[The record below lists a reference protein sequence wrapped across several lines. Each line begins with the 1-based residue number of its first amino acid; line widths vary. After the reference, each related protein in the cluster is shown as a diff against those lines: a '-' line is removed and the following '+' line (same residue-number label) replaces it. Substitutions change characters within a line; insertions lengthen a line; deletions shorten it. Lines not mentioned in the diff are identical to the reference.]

1 MRLSRLLFATLLL
14 TGCAA
19 LPVAW
24 APVGRAA
31 AQDEEKKKKA
41 DPDDTEKALA
51 DLKKALDDTKK
62 ELATLKTQAADTKK
76 AADKV
81 DALTKELDKLA
92 EAAKT
97 AVSKKDIDAV
107 AAEVKALQAAGGDA
121 KDAAKKLA
129 DIEKAAEEAKKASEE
144 IKKSA
149 EKGIGDSATAFT
161 TGKQRGDTAWILVSS
176 AFVLLMVPGLAL
188 FYGGMVR
195 RKNVLATMMQSMAAL
210 AVVGVY
216 WIAIGYAMAFGPSV
230 IKAPDFLAGLLGDSA
245 KGGGLVGWSWDLFFL
260 KNVEATTYLGG
271 YDIPVY
277 LHVMFQGMFA
287 IITPALISGAI
298 AERIRF
304 WPFCI
309 FMILWVTFVYC
320 PLAHMV
326 WAFDWFDPTVPSG
339 KQGAS
344 AIGLLG
350 KAGALD
356 FAGGTVVHIAAGMA
370 GLACCLVLGKRAGYP
385 QQVAHPNSMVLTL
398 LGAGLLWMGWF
409 GFNGGSALNGTNLAV
424 SAFTATQ
431 VAAAAAGLGWM
442 LVEWLHKGKPTALG
456 LASGIVAGLVA
467 VTPASGYVYAGGA
480 ACIGLAAA
488 IICYLAVALKN
499 VLGYD
504 DSLDAFGVHGVGG
517 FVGAVLTGVFCSG
530 LIQGASADGLLA
542 FKQHRSQLAAITKD
556 DGKMLKDAQEAAK
569 KADDEA
575 KAKEAAAASQVEGLT
590 KAVDEAQKKF
600 NDAEPGKREEL
611 AKALTE
617 AKDKL
622 KEVTGDI
629 DAAKDAAAVK
639 ADAVKKI
646 ETDKTNLQ
654 ALADKQDA
662 DGKSAT
668 SQLFIQIK
676 AAVIS
681 AVFAFVA
688 SLVLCALTHA
698 MTLGNFKTDEQ
709 GESDG
714 LDRTEHG
721 EVGFD
726 FSGATESVTVVG
738 TEPRAA
744 SEPRGNGRF
753 EVQLTGVDAKTLM
766 KAWTDLCQPS
776 ESGPDSDFLA
786 VYPYVTTVRGT
797 TFRCRGGDPAKVAK
811 KLESLFTRHV
821 GKGVTA
827 SAPVPLH

>member
-1 MRLSRLLFATLLL
+1 MRLSRILFAALLL
-14 TGCAA
+14 TGCAV
-19 LPVAW
+19 LPAAW
-24 APVGRAA
+24 APVGRVV

-41 DPDDTEKALA
+41 DPDDTEKAIA
-51 DLKKALDDTKK
+51 DLKKDLETAKKDLTAAKKDLDTVKK
-62 ELATLKTQAADTKK
+62 TSDEAKK

-81 DALTKELDKLA
+81 GALEKQLDVLST
-92 EAAKT
+92 AAKT
-97 AVSKKDIDAV
+97 AVTKKDVDAV
-107 AAEVKALQAAGGDA
+107 AADVAALKAAGGDA
-121 KDAAKKLA
+121 KATTEKLA
-129 DIEKAAEEAKKASEE
+129 AIEKAAEESKKAAEE
-144 IKKSA
+144 VKKAA
-149 EKGIGDSATAFT
+149 EKAGTDAGGAAT
-161 TGKQRGDTAWILVSS
+161 TGKERGDTAWILVSS

-210 AVVGVY
+210 AVVGLY
-216 WIAIGYAMAFGPSV
+216 WIAVGYALAFGPSV
-230 IKAPDFLAGLLGDSA
+230 IKCPDALAGLLGESA
-245 KGGGLVGWSWDLFFL
+245 KGGGLLGWSWDLFFL
-260 KNVEATTYLGG
+260 KGIGTGDKLSG

-287 IITPALISGAI
+287 IITPALISGAV

-326 WAFDWFDPTVPSG
+326 WAFDWFDPAVLTAKRGVN
-339 KQGAS
+339 

-350 KAGALD
+350 KLGALD

-370 GLACCLVLGKRAGYP
+370 GLACCLVLGKRHGYP

-409 GFNGGSALNGTNLAV
+409 GFNGGSSLRADSLAV
-424 SAFTATQ
+424 SAFAATQ
-431 VAAAAAGLGWM
+431 AAAAAAGLGWM
-442 LVEWLHKGKPTALG
+442 LVEWIHKGKPTALG

-467 VTPASGYVYAGGA
+467 VTPASGFVYMWGGVF
-480 ACIGLAAA
+480 IGLAAA
-488 IICYLAVALKN
+488 VVCYLAVQLKN

-517 FVGAVLTGVFCSG
+517 FVGAVLTGVFCST
-530 LIQGASADGLLA
+530 LVNNYADGPFAYSAHRTRLEALA
-542 FKQHRSQLAAITKD
+542 PE
-556 DGKMLKDAQEAAK
+556 GKLMKDAEEDVK
-569 KADDEA
+569 KATEA
-575 KAKEAAAASQVEGLT
+575 FDAADKKL
-590 KAVDEAQKKF
+590 AVAT
-600 NDAEPGKREEL
+600 DAE
-611 AKALTE
+611 
-617 AKDKL
+617 
-622 KEVTGDI
+622 
-629 DAAKDAAAVK
+629 K
-639 ADAVKKI
+639 ADAEKAKTEAEEVKKDK
-646 ETDKTNLQ
+646 ETTVETLKKEKEQLQ
-654 ALADKQDA
+654 GIVDKQDDKA
-662 DGKSAT
+662 NDGKDKKT
-668 SQLFIQIK
+668 GMSQVVIQTK
-676 AAVIS
+676 AAVVS
-681 AVFAFVA
+681 AVFAFIV
-688 SLVLCALTHA
+688 SLVLCAVTHA

-709 GESDG
+709 GEAEG

-726 FSGATESVTVVG
+726 FSAATESVTVVSA
-738 TEPRAA
+738 EPRAA

-753 EVQLTGVDAKTLM
+753 EVTLTGVDSKELM
-766 KAWTDLCQPS
+766 KVWTDLCQPS
-776 ESGPDSDFLA
+776 DNPPDADFLA

-797 TFRCRGGDPAKVAK
+797 TFRCRGGTPATVAK